1 MKIIEAL
8 KKIKANRVK
17 IADLHALIAK
27 YSAHMESGTSS
38 VPYKDPAKSITEW
51 TQSIFSLTQDNAILL
66 SRIQKTNLVVAV
78 PIEIDGKVVTKN
90 ISEWVYRRREGVD
103 QELQGYL
110 SMSTRLTANAT
121 KDKEGNII
129 VDKVVYNYDQSLRDK
144 KIAVLKEEKSLID
157 SALEIVNATT
167 DLVD

>member
-17 IADLHALIAK
+17 IGDLQALISK
-27 YSAHMESGTSS
+27 YAAHMESGTTSLA
-38 VPYKDPAKSITEW
+38 YKEPAKAIDEW
-51 TQSIFSLTQDNAILL
+51 TQSIFSLSQDNAILL
-66 SRIQKTNLVVAV
+66 SRIQKTNLLVMV
-78 PIEIDGKVVTKN
+78 PVEIDGKIVTKN

-103 QELQGYL
+103 QEFGAYL
-110 SMSTRLTANAT
+110 SMTTRLTATAT
-121 KDKEGNII
+121 KDKDGNMN
-129 VDKVVYNYDQSLRDK
+129 VDKVVHNYDQASRDRK
-144 KIAVLKEEKSLID
+144 MSILKEEKSLID